1 MKPNFPSGDPEA
13 LEVQVTALLLGE
25 LSPAEA
31 AELEQAIAVDPKLGE
46 LRARLGQTLDLVRAA
61 VAQPATDSPATSAP
75 LRLSEE
81 RRTKLLAAF
90 QRRDTTP
97 SHPPRSAAPP
107 RRWFVPVAL
116 AASLMAL
123 GVVVLFTSHDPINQ
137 VAALRGLDSERSLA
151 ESVRLKD
158 FKAPPTAESTLGLAL
173 SQSIK
178 ESDDRAADK
187 NERSLR
193 PSYFFAGGAS
203 GPAAPASAP
212 PPPDAPPPAPPS
224 LPMEPAA
231 GRVLRGYGNTPAK
244 ELVELNTAPIERDK
258 LDVLSYA
265 VVESKAKAVPEMAG
279 KPVNA
284 YRFATAAGAAGSLP
298 SETTNRQTEWF
309 YEGEKLERGGVP
321 ALAARDEAPQRNALL
336 ERKAVKAAGKTSV
349 SGTERLSEQT
359 KLLTDLAPEGLSSG
373 LQVVPSET
381 VAGTT
386 LRAEVRSKVLSENLG
401 MVQADAKSAG
411 GRATE
416 SRQAGRPVLQSNFDA
431 PVPQTLPVLI
441 PQPEVVSE
449 QNAFSTFGLNVTDV
463 SFKLAATSLQNNS
476 LPDPGSV
483 RSEEFLNAFQY
494 RDPEPAPG
502 VPVAFRSERARYP
515 FAHDREVLR
524 LSVKTAAQGREAAK
538 PLNLVLLLDNSGS
551 MERADRVAILR
562 SMLQEL
568 ARQLQPQ
575 DRISVVTFARTAQLR
590 VDGLSAAPAN
600 AWIEQLGDP
609 TPEGGTNLEEALKLG
624 YATCARHFSPG
635 GVNRVVLLTDGA
647 ANLGELDEQKLTQSV
662 TAGRQQGLALDCF
675 GVGWEG
681 FNDQLLATL
690 SKHGDGRYGFINS
703 TEDAAQE
710 FAGRLAGALQV
721 AASDVKVQ
729 VQFNPQRTR
738 IWRQVGYAQHQLT
751 AQQFRDNT
759 VDAAELGAAEA
770 GQALY
775 LIQVD
780 DAGTGP
786 IGTARVRF
794 HAPGSDR
801 VVEQEWEIP
810 YERKA
815 VALEHASDTLR
826 LAAVAGAFAEWLS
839 RSPFAEQ
846 VTLDRLLSLAND
858 LPARFQP
865 DPRPR
870 QLQQMLQQARS
881 LAGSSG
887 R

>member
-25 LSPAEA
+25 LPPAEA
-31 AELEQAIAVDPKLGE
+31 AELEQAIAADPKLGE

-75 LRLSEE
+75 LRLSED
-81 RRTKLLAAF
+81 RRAKLLAAF
-90 QRRDTTP
+90 QGRDTAP
-97 SHPPRSAAPP
+97 RQAPRSVTPA

-123 GVVVLFTSHDPINQ
+123 GVVVVLTRQDPINQ
-137 VAALRGLDSERSLA
+137 VAAIQGLDSEGSLA
-151 ESVRLKD
+151 ESVRLQD
-158 FKAPPTAESTLGLAL
+158 FNAKPTAEPLRELSL
-173 SQSIK
+173 SQRVK
-178 ESDDRAADK
+178 ESDDLATDK

-193 PSYFFAGGAS
+193 RDYFFAGGAS
-203 GPAAPASAP
+203 GPAAVPPAPAAP
-212 PPPDAPPPAPPS
+212 PPPPP
-224 LPMEPAA
+224 PMEPAA
-231 GRVLRGYGNTPAK
+231 GRVLRGYGTTPAK
-244 ELVELNTAPIERDK
+244 ELAELNTTPIEQDK

-265 VVESKAKAVPEMAG
+265 AVESKAKAVPEMAG
-279 KPVNA
+279 KPVTVN
-284 YRFATAAGAAGSLP
+284 RFGTTAGAAGLLP
-298 SETTNRQTEWF
+298 PTATNHPSDWF
-309 YEGEKLERGGVP
+309 YEGEKLERGRVS
-321 ALAARDEAPQRNALL
+321 ALASRDETRQSIALL
-336 ERKAVKAAGKTSV
+336 ERKAVKADGETSA
-349 SGTERLSEQT
+349 SGTERLSQRT
-359 KLLTDLAPEGLSSG
+359 RQLADLAPESLRFRS
-373 LQVVPSET
+373 QVVPPET

-386 LRAEVRSKVLSENLG
+386 LRGEVRSRVLKEDLAKA
-401 MVQADAKSAG
+401 QADAQPAAG
-411 GRATE
+411 AATE
-416 SRQAGRPVLQSNFDA
+416 GRQAGRPVIQQHFDA
-431 PVPQTLPVLI
+431 PAPQALPALI
-441 PQPEVVSE
+441 PQPEVITE

-502 VPVAFRSERARYP
+502 LPVAFRSERARYP

-568 ARQLQPQ
+568 ARQLKAQ

-590 VDGLSAAPAN
+590 VDGRSAAPAN

-703 TEDAAQE
+703 TEEAAQE

-738 IWRQVGYAQHQLT
+738 IWRQIGYAQHQLT

-780 DAGTGP
+780 DTGTGP

-801 VVEQEWEIP
+801 FVEQEWEIP
-810 YERKA
+810 YDRKA
-815 VALEHASDTLR
+815 VALEQASDTLR
-826 LAAVAGAFAEWLS
+826 LATVAGAFAEWLG

-881 LAGSSG
+881 LSGSSD

>member
-1 MKPNFPSGDPEA
+1 M
-13 LEVQVTALLLGE
+13 
-25 LSPAEA
+25 
-31 AELEQAIAVDPKLGE
+31 I
-46 LRARLGQTLDLVRAA
+46 
-61 VAQPATDSPATSAP
+61 
-75 LRLSEE
+75 
-81 RRTKLLAAF
+81 
-90 QRRDTTP
+90 
-97 SHPPRSAAPP
+97 
-107 RRWFVPVAL
+107 
-116 AASLMAL
+116 
-123 GVVVLFTSHDPINQ
+123 
-137 VAALRGLDSERSLA
+137 
-151 ESVRLKD
+151 
-158 FKAPPTAESTLGLAL
+158 
-173 SQSIK
+173 
-178 ESDDRAADK
+178 
-187 NERSLR
+187 
-193 PSYFFAGGAS
+193 
-203 GPAAPASAP
+203 
-212 PPPDAPPPAPPS
+212 
-224 LPMEPAA
+224 
-231 GRVLRGYGNTPAK
+231 
-244 ELVELNTAPIERDK
+244 
-258 LDVLSYA
+258 
-265 VVESKAKAVPEMAG
+265 
-279 KPVNA
+279 
-284 YRFATAAGAAGSLP
+284 
-298 SETTNRQTEWF
+298 
-309 YEGEKLERGGVP
+309 
-321 ALAARDEAPQRNALL
+321 
-336 ERKAVKAAGKTSV
+336 
-349 SGTERLSEQT
+349 
-359 KLLTDLAPEGLSSG
+359 
-373 LQVVPSET
+373 
-381 VAGTT
+381 
-386 LRAEVRSKVLSENLG
+386 
-401 MVQADAKSAG
+401 
-411 GRATE
+411 
-416 SRQAGRPVLQSNFDA
+416 
-431 PVPQTLPVLI
+431 
-441 PQPEVVSE
+441 SE

-515 FAHDREVLR
+515 FAHDRDVLR

-568 ARQLQPQ
+568 ARQLKPQ

-590 VDGLSAAPAN
+590 VDGQSAAPAN

-738 IWRQVGYAQHQLT
+738 IWRQIGYAQHQLT

-775 LIQVD
+775 
-780 DAGTGP
+780 
-786 IGTARVRF
+786 
-794 HAPGSDR
+794 
-801 VVEQEWEIP
+801 
-810 YERKA
+810 
-815 VALEHASDTLR
+815 
-826 LAAVAGAFAEWLS
+826 
-839 RSPFAEQ
+839 
-846 VTLDRLLSLAND
+846 
-858 LPARFQP
+858 
-865 DPRPR
+865 
-870 QLQQMLQQARS
+870 
-881 LAGSSG
+881 
-887 R
+887 